1 MCGLAAELAGQEARV
16 TGFGCSPRMVEL
28 CQARVPTASSGCG
41 RHHGAG
47 GMEEI
52 MKRVPSSA
60 RFAAALTVALAAIL
74 AVTAR
79 PAAADTVPFRASFS
93 GSFTVVDRVCSNGDD
108 HLHFTGAGIAT
119 HGGTATIAGDSC
131 LHPDPA
137 QPACLIIDTDATT
150 ITAAD
155 ASTIRF
161 ASSGEDCLNRAT
173 GQITGSGTYSIT
185 GGTGRFDG
193 AGGAGEVSL
202 AAQLMQVTGSEG
214 SGTFSQLSFA
224 GTITT

>member
-1 MCGLAAELAGQEARV
+1 
-16 TGFGCSPRMVEL
+16 
-28 CQARVPTASSGCG
+28 
-41 RHHGAG
+41 
-47 GMEEI
+47 MEEI
-52 MKRVPSSA
+52 MKRVRSLA

-79 PAAADTVPFRASFS
+79 PAAADTDPFRASFS
-93 GSFTVVDRVCSNGDD
+93 GSFTVVDRVCANGDD

-119 HGGTATIAGDSC
+119 HGGAATVVGDSC

-137 QPACLIIDTDATT
+137 NPACLIIDTDATT

-155 ASTIRF
+155 GSTIRL

-193 AGGAGEVSL
+193 AAGAGEVGL
-202 AAQLMQVTGSEG
+202 VAQLMQVTGSEG
-214 SGTFSQLSFA
+214 SGTFSPLSFA

>member
-1 MCGLAAELAGQEARV
+1 
-16 TGFGCSPRMVEL
+16 
-28 CQARVPTASSGCG
+28 
-41 RHHGAG
+41 
-47 GMEEI
+47 
-52 MKRVPSSA
+52 MKRVRSLA

-74 AVTAR
+74 AVTTR
-79 PAAADTVPFRASFS
+79 PAAADTDPFRASFS
-93 GSFTVVDRVCSNGDD
+93 GSFTVVDRVCANGDD

-119 HGGTATIAGDSC
+119 HGGAATIAGDSC

-137 QPACLIIDTDATT
+137 NPACLIIDTDATT
-150 ITAAD
+150 TTITAAD
-155 ASTIRF
+155 GSTIRL

-185 GGTGRFDG
+185 GGTRRFDG
-193 AGGAGEVSL
+193 AAGAGEVSL

-214 SGTFSQLSFA
+214 SGTFSPLSFA